1 MSDVPPTEP
10 TVEEEVPSEP
20 VSLEGYKALKDQEGE
35 KTEEADTRPFT
46 TVRDKV
52 FHITTDLPAIIIL
65 DLGVASDPASST
77 GDKLRALRGFLNAAI
92 VEDEVDGF
100 NHLLRTAKPSILMDE
115 LNEITEDLMTKVV
128 AVPTE

>member
-20 VSLEGYKALKDQEGE
+20 VSLEGYKALK
-35 KTEEADTRPFT
+35 EADTRPFT